1 MKKGTLI
8 QTCHR
13 WGSEGKAPNAG
24 SCGGPGADPPAAGRF
39 FVSFW
44 KKTYFNTIGSHFE
57 RIQSHLKVGLL
68 DFLTFE
74 SQLKIVS

>member
-13 WGSEGKAPNAG
+13 WGSEGKAPTAG

-44 KKTYFNTIGSHFE
+44 IKPIL
-57 RIQSHLKVGLL
+57 IPL
-68 DFLTFE
+68 DHISNEFRA
-74 SQLKIVS
+74 I